1 MTPRPF
7 AAVPSAARVTRRL
20 GCVSFLNSK
29 PLIDGLED
37 GRDPV
42 VKFDVPSRLLEDL
55 ETGAVDLALCPVI
68 DYQRSAVPLE
78 VVPVGGIACAG
89 RTYTVRLFSQVPLV
103 EIGEVYAD
111 TDSHTSVALARV
123 LLAKRLG
130 RRPRF
135 IDYDAREQ
143 VAAGRPAP
151 HPPTMLLIGDKVVT
165 GAPPLEEYPHQLD
178 LGEAWHDWT
187 GLPFVFAVWMAR
199 AGADLGDLPAV
210 LERTRLAN
218 AQRLDAIVDRYAA
231 PLGWPR
237 DLARQY
243 LTHWLRYR
251 IDGPALEAMQRFWQ
265 LAHELG
271 AIERLRPLR
280 VRENC

>member
-1 MTPRPF
+1 MTRPPT
-7 AAVPSAARVTRRL
+7 AVRSTTRRI

-37 GRDPV
+37 QPDPQV
-42 VKFDVPSRLLEDL
+42 RFDVPSRLLEDL
-55 ETGAVDLALCPVI
+55 ECGAVDIALCPVI
-68 DYQRSAVPLE
+68 DYQRSRVPLE

-89 RTYTVRLFSQVPLV
+89 RTYTVRLFSQVPLPA
-103 EIGEVYAD
+103 ITEVYAD

-123 LLAKRLG
+123 LLAKRFG
-130 RRPRF
+130 RQPRF
-135 IDYDAREQ
+135 IDYEAREQ

-151 HPPTMLLIGDKVVT
+151 NPPTMLLIGDKVVT
-165 GAPPLEEYPHQLD
+165 AAPAVAEYPHQLD
-178 LGEAWHDWT
+178 LGEAWHQWT

-199 AGADLGDLPAV
+199 AGADLGDLPAL

-218 AQRLDAIVDRYAA
+218 AGRLDAIVDRHAA

-243 LTHWLRYR
+243 LGQWLRYH
-251 IDGPALEAMQRFWQ
+251 IDGPALEAMQRFWR
-265 LAHELG
+265 LTHELG
-271 AIERLRPLR
+271 VIERLRPLR
-280 VRENC
+280 VRAAREC